1 VRLAPS
7 VGAPLSFGQ
16 AQGAAPTAWII
27 TEKHMSN
34 SDEKLAS
41 LLKDLYEM
49 SDYLHSR
56 GNKTKALSEQF
67 AQNAQKDSSHR
78 DFDLNQSRMLDYQ
91 HHLWHEVG
99 NLIDKLIK
107 KYE

>member
-1 VRLAPS
+1 
-7 VGAPLSFGQ
+7 
-16 AQGAAPTAWII
+16 
-27 TEKHMSN
+27 MST

-49 SDYLHSR
+49 SDYLHGR

-67 AQNAQKDSSHR
+67 AQNAQKDSSNR
-78 DFDLNQSRMLDYQ
+78 EFDLKQSRMLDYQ
-91 HHLWHEVG
+91 HYLWHEVG

-107 KYE
+107 RYE

>member
-1 VRLAPS
+1 
-7 VGAPLSFGQ
+7 
-16 AQGAAPTAWII
+16 
-27 TEKHMSN
+27 MST

-67 AQNAQKDSSHR
+67 AQNAQKDAANR
-78 DFDLNQSRMLDYQ
+78 EFDLNQSRMLDYQ
-91 HHLWHEVG
+91 HHVWNDIAVLV
-99 NLIDKLIK
+99 DKLIK
-107 KYE
+107 KYDS